1 MEIARYEKRIIAY
14 LIDLILAFAQ
24 PLAAAIVVYFR
35 LPPNFDLPLYF
46 YFLGVEIAS
55 YLLFI
60 IFSFFFIIISKGFTF
75 GSLIMGIKIM
85 HPNRIPL
92 TARDAFLRGVT
103 IGVLPMVFVNAV
115 YMLAIHTE
123 RTIFDRITET
133 VVVDYRHR

>member
-14 LIDLILAFAQ
+14 LIDLILAFAP

-35 LPPNFDLPLYF
+35 LPLNFDLPLYF

-85 HPNRIPL
+85 HPSRIPL

-103 IGVLPMVFVNAV
+103 IGVLPMVLANAV

>member
-1 MEIARYEKRIIAY
+1 M
-14 LIDLILAFAQ
+14 
-24 PLAAAIVVYFR
+24 AAAIVVYFR

-103 IGVLPMVFVNAV
+103 IGVLPMVLANAV